1 VSTRSG
7 RSRRLTAAARPA
19 AETGSLR
26 HDDPRP
32 QTQRR
37 DHAVC
42 RPLPPPPRSNGKI
55 IAVRRGYEVLGS
67 IH

>member
-42 RPLPPPPRSNGKI
+42 RPLPPPPRSN
-55 IAVRRGYEVLGS
+55 ARS
-67 IH
+67 